1 MLVKE
6 AMSQNPT
13 MITPDLPIKD
23 AAKLMR
29 RADCGCLLVG
39 EKDHLAGILTDRDIV
54 IRALAEDRDPA
65 TTKARDVMTTDVAYC
80 FAHESLEEAGEKMKS
95 QQIRRLAVQDAH
107 NRVVGVLSV
116 GDIVRRCGDQKL
128 VAGIEGEVCRKAA

>member
-1 MLVKE
+1 VKE
-6 AMSQNPT
+6 AMSKNPT
-13 MITPDLPIKD
+13 MIKPNLSIGE

-29 RADCGCLLVG
+29 KTDCGCLLVG
-39 EKDHLAGILTDRDIV
+39 ENDRIAGILTDRDIV

-65 TTKARDVMTTDVAYC
+65 TTKASDVMTKDVAYC
-80 FAHESLEEAGEKMKS
+80 FAHDSLEEAGEKMKRK
-95 QQIRRLAVQDAH
+95 QIRRLAVQDAA

-116 GDIVRRCGDQKL
+116 GDIVRRSGDQRL